1 MGRQEGISRYER
13 SAEEKPRGGW
23 VSPSSAERTE
33 RRGGGGGWY
42 RCDPSRTVQSN
53 PTFISPFVDRSLLR
67 AVDEKE
73 GRKVYRYS
81 EFQVAKKKK
90 SAGILG
96 SYALRFSSHASALV
110 QRIDSRNKYE
120 YCIYEEKGLFARAV
134 QNLIGWSKMERDR
147 HRTSETSRLIIR
159 RVVQDHNWTNRAK
172 EEMNEINRSIVK
184 FVDPSSLII
193 QKRIDHWHF
202 PKWKHTISHDSVSPT
217 EIQRKTI
224 NGEDRVF
231 ALSSIL

>member
-1 MGRQEGISRYER
+1 M
-13 SAEEKPRGGW
+13 
-23 VSPSSAERTE
+23 
-33 RRGGGGGWY
+33 
-42 RCDPSRTVQSN
+42 
-53 PTFISPFVDRSLLR
+53 RSLSNGSIESDFHLALR
-67 AVDEKE
+67 RSFSSSRCWRE
-73 GRKVYRYS
+73 GRKEGLS
-81 EFQVAKKKK
+81 IFGISGGKKKK

-172 EEMNEINRSIVK
+172 EEMNEINRSIAK
-184 FVDPSSLII
+184 FLIHL
-193 QKRIDHWHF
+193 RW
-202 PKWKHTISHDSVSPT
+202 
-217 EIQRKTI
+217 
-224 NGEDRVF
+224 
-231 ALSSIL
+231 